1 MGTTG
6 EIPFQVSPT
15 TKKINQPKH
24 NIPGVRR
31 SAIVRTHSKSYF
43 SRLSGNKYLYA
54 HTQMENMGILHP
66 EYHMFFNQ
74 RITGHDSDF
83 EGDIMA
89 QLSHKSGLKR
99 WGKKVRYAIPS
110 KMKQIHMRDTFLP
123 LHWKNMSYEQR
134 KQTLESQLFLKK
146 KRGGTITL
154 ITAVGGNKQRD
165 FISKE
170 NASYP
175 IFAT

>member
-1 MGTTG
+1 
-6 EIPFQVSPT
+6 
-15 TKKINQPKH
+15 
-24 NIPGVRR
+24 
-31 SAIVRTHSKSYF
+31 
-43 SRLSGNKYLYA
+43 
-54 HTQMENMGILHP
+54 MENMGILHP

-123 LHWKNMSYEQR
+123 LHWKNMLYDQI
-134 KQTLESQLFLKK
+134 KHTLESHMFLKEK
-146 KRGGTITL
+146 IDLTIKL
-154 ITAVGGNKQRD
+154 ITVAGRNKQRC

-170 NASYP
+170 DAR
-175 IFAT
+175 